1 MADFGI
7 KLSTK
12 QLQLRSIDIEPDA
25 GFHLTDFL
33 QNTSSD
39 TKYAYA

>member
-33 QNTSSD
+33 QKSSL
-39 TKYAYA
+39 AESW